1 MERRASL
8 RFITENYKI
17 IVMNIDGKKIAERI
31 KELIEPVI
39 KNLGYRLFDV
49 EFKPER
55 GWVLRVIID
64 KQGGVTIKDCEEV
77 SRKIGALLDVEDIIP
92 VSYVLEISSPGLTR
106 QLEKPE
112 HYEFFKGRLVK
123 VFLREPISG
132 RRELTGY
139 VEGVSEGIITI
150 REKEKGEEL
159 HIPFSV
165 IARGRLEPE
174 LW

>member
-1 MERRASL
+1 
-8 RFITENYKI
+8 
-17 IVMNIDGKKIAERI
+17 MNIDSKVISEKI
-31 KELIEPVI
+31 KELVKPIVE
-39 KNLGYRLFDV
+39 NLGYRLFDV

-77 SRKIGALLDVEDIIP
+77 SRRIGPLLDVEDLIP
-92 VSYVLEISSPGLTR
+92 FSYTLEISSPGLTR
-106 QLEKPE
+106 ELEKPD
-112 HYEFFKGRLVK
+112 HYEFFKGRLVR
-123 VFLREPISG
+123 VFLREPVSG

-139 VEGVSEGIITI
+139 VEGVREGIITL
-150 REKEKGEEL
+150 REKEKGEEI

-174 LW
+174 RW